1 MFDLTCDF
9 EPTFT
14 LNGIPISPGSCQA
27 LTSGV
32 LAGRIGREGK
42 SLVAVAHLALLGVK
56 IQARHFGFLLFREIL
71 LGGESTEEEREA
83 SASFFIVLFSD
94 GEK

>member
-14 LNGIPISPGSCQA
+14 LNGIPMIA
-27 LTSGV
+27 DWMSGRHC
-32 LAGRIGREGK
+32 AAEGRRE
-42 SLVAVAHLALLGVK
+42 VAVAHLALLGVK

-83 SASFFIVLFSD
+83 SASFFIVLFSH

>member
-1 MFDLTCDF
+1 MFDNPVYL

-14 LNGIPISPGSCQA
+14 LNGIPMIA
-27 LTSGV
+27 DWMSGRHC
-32 LAGRIGREGK
+32 AAEGRRE
-42 SLVAVAHLALLGVK
+42 VAVAHLALLGVK

>member
-1 MFDLTCDF
+1 MM
-9 EPTFT
+9 
-14 LNGIPISPGSCQA
+14 PGLRLQWKA
-27 LTSGV
+27 ER
-32 LAGRIGREGK
+32 AA
-42 SLVAVAHLALLGVK
+42 AVTHLALLGVK

>member
-1 MFDLTCDF
+1 MCDNPYRF

-14 LNGIPISPGSCQA
+14 LNGIPMIA
-27 LTSGV
+27 DWMSGRHC
-32 LAGRIGREGK
+32 AAEGRRE
-42 SLVAVAHLALLGVK
+42 VAVAHLALLGVK